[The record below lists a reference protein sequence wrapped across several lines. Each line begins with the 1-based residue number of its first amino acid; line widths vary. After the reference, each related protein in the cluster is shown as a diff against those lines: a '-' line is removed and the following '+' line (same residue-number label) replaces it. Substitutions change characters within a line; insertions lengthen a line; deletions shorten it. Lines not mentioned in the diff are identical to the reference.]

1 LRVQWGL
8 LQCKLKH
15 IKEWAGALG
24 MRGMKWFGAEW
35 VRGLMALVLL
45 AIGVT
50 QVVWLWQVPLSGM
63 SFGRAMLG
71 FTNILVSLGLQGTS
85 RLPYLIGSMTLSVT
99 VMVDAEWLRSGET
112 LAALSLGV
120 VLISLVVLLGLG
132 GSESLR
138 ELADRREAAKAKE
151 ER

>member
-1 LRVQWGL
+1 
-8 LQCKLKH
+8 
-15 IKEWAGALG
+15 
-24 MRGMKWFGAEW
+24 MKWFGAEW

-50 QVVWLWQVPLSGM
+50 QVVWLWQVPLSGV

-99 VMVDAEWLRSGET
+99 VMIDAEWLRSGET

-138 ELADRREAAKAKE
+138 EFADRREASKAKE
-151 ER
+151 ES

>member
-1 LRVQWGL
+1 
-8 LQCKLKH
+8 
-15 IKEWAGALG
+15 
-24 MRGMKWFGAEW
+24 MKWFGAEW

-63 SFGRAMLG
+63 SLGRAMLG

-99 VMVDAEWLRSGET
+99 VMIDAEWLRSGET

-138 ELADRREAAKAKE
+138 EFADRREAAKAKE
-151 ER
+151 

>member
-1 LRVQWGL
+1 MKKVSKFVSPLRY
-8 LQCKLKH
+8 
-15 IKEWAGALG
+15 
-24 MRGMKWFGAEW
+24 
-35 VRGLMALVLL
+35 LMALILL
-45 AIGVT
+45 VVGVV
-50 QVVWLWQVPLSGM
+50 QVVWLWQVPLSSM

-85 RLPYLIGSMTLSVT
+85 RLPYLIGSMTLSLT

-138 ELADRREAAKAKE
+138 ELTDRREAAKAKE

>member
-1 LRVQWGL
+1 MKKVSKFVSPLRN
-8 LQCKLKH
+8 
-15 IKEWAGALG
+15 
-24 MRGMKWFGAEW
+24 
-35 VRGLMALVLL
+35 LMALILL
-45 AIGVT
+45 VVGVV
-50 QVVWLWQVPLSGM
+50 QVMWLWQVPLSSM

-85 RLPYLIGSMTLSVT
+85 RLPYLIGSMTLSLT

-138 ELADRREAAKAKE
+138 ELTDRREAAKAKE

>member
-1 LRVQWGL
+1 MKKVSKFVSPLRN
-8 LQCKLKH
+8 
-15 IKEWAGALG
+15 
-24 MRGMKWFGAEW
+24 
-35 VRGLMALVLL
+35 LMALILL
-45 AIGVT
+45 VVGVV
-50 QVVWLWQVPLSGM
+50 QVVWLWQVPLSSM
-63 SFGRAMLG
+63 SFWRVMLG

-85 RLPYLIGSMTLSVT
+85 RLPYLIGSMTLSLT

>member
-1 LRVQWGL
+1 
-8 LQCKLKH
+8 
-15 IKEWAGALG
+15 
-24 MRGMKWFGAEW
+24 MKWFGAEW

-63 SFGRAMLG
+63 SLGRAMLG

-99 VMVDAEWLRSGET
+99 VMIDAEWLRSGET

-151 ER
+151 

>member
-1 LRVQWGL
+1 
-8 LQCKLKH
+8 
-15 IKEWAGALG
+15 
-24 MRGMKWFGAEW
+24 MKWFGAEW
-35 VRGLMALVLL
+35 VRRLMALVLL

-63 SFGRAMLG
+63 SLGRAMLG

-99 VMVDAEWLRSGET
+99 VMIDAEWLRSGET

-132 GSESLR
+132 GSESLQ
-138 ELADRREAAKAKE
+138 ELTDRREAAKAKE
-151 ER
+151 KR

>member
-1 LRVQWGL
+1 MKKVSKFVSPLRN
-8 LQCKLKH
+8 
-15 IKEWAGALG
+15 
-24 MRGMKWFGAEW
+24 
-35 VRGLMALVLL
+35 LMALILL
-45 AIGVT
+45 VVGVV
-50 QVVWLWQVPLSGM
+50 QVVWLWQVPLSSM
-63 SFGRAMLG
+63 SFWRVMLG

-85 RLPYLIGSMTLSVT
+85 RLPYLIGSMTLSLT

-138 ELADRREAAKAKE
+138 ELTDRREAAKAKE

>member
-1 LRVQWGL
+1 MKKVSKFVSPLRY
-8 LQCKLKH
+8 
-15 IKEWAGALG
+15 
-24 MRGMKWFGAEW
+24 
-35 VRGLMALVLL
+35 LMALILL
-45 AIGVT
+45 VVGVV
-50 QVVWLWQVPLSGM
+50 QVVWLWQVPLSSM
-63 SFGRAMLG
+63 SFGRVMLG

-85 RLPYLIGSMTLSVT
+85 RLPYLIGSMTLSLT

-138 ELADRREAAKAKE
+138 ELTDRREAAKAKE

>member
-1 LRVQWGL
+1 MKKVSKFVSPLRY
-8 LQCKLKH
+8 
-15 IKEWAGALG
+15 
-24 MRGMKWFGAEW
+24 
-35 VRGLMALVLL
+35 LMALILL
-45 AIGVT
+45 VVGVV
-50 QVVWLWQVPLSGM
+50 QVVWLWQVPLSSM
-63 SFGRAMLG
+63 SFWRVMLG

-85 RLPYLIGSMTLSVT
+85 RLPYLIGSMTLSLT

-138 ELADRREAAKAKE
+138 ELTDRREAAKAKE

>member
-1 LRVQWGL
+1 
-8 LQCKLKH
+8 
-15 IKEWAGALG
+15 
-24 MRGMKWFGAEW
+24 MKWFGAEW

-50 QVVWLWQVPLSGM
+50 QVVWLWQVPLSGV

-85 RLPYLIGSMTLSVT
+85 RLPYLIGSMSLSVT
-99 VMVDAEWLRSGET
+99 VMIDAEWLRSGET

-138 ELADRREAAKAKE
+138 EFADRREASKAKE
-151 ER
+151 ES

>member
-1 LRVQWGL
+1 
-8 LQCKLKH
+8 
-15 IKEWAGALG
+15 
-24 MRGMKWFGAEW
+24 MKWFGAEW
-35 VRGLMALVLL
+35 VRRLMALVLL

-63 SFGRAMLG
+63 SLGRAMLG

-99 VMVDAEWLRSGET
+99 VMIDAEWLRSGET

-138 ELADRREAAKAKE
+138 EFADRREAAKAKE

>member
-1 LRVQWGL
+1 MKKVSKFVSPLRY
-8 LQCKLKH
+8 
-15 IKEWAGALG
+15 
-24 MRGMKWFGAEW
+24 
-35 VRGLMALVLL
+35 LMALILL
-45 AIGVT
+45 VVGVV
-50 QVVWLWQVPLSGM
+50 QVMWLWQVPLSSM

-85 RLPYLIGSMTLSVT
+85 RLPYLIGSMTLSLT

-138 ELADRREAAKAKE
+138 ELTDRREAAKAKE

>member
-1 LRVQWGL
+1 
-8 LQCKLKH
+8 
-15 IKEWAGALG
+15 
-24 MRGMKWFGAEW
+24 MKWFGAEW
-35 VRGLMALVLL
+35 VRRLMALVLL

-63 SFGRAMLG
+63 SLGRAMLG

-99 VMVDAEWLRSGET
+99 VMIDAEWLRSGET

>member
-1 LRVQWGL
+1 
-8 LQCKLKH
+8 
-15 IKEWAGALG
+15 
-24 MRGMKWFGAEW
+24 MKWFGAEW
-35 VRGLMALVLL
+35 VRRLMALVLL

-85 RLPYLIGSMTLSVT
+85 RLPYLIGSMTLSLT
-99 VMVDAEWLRSGET
+99 VMIDAEWLRSGET

>member
-1 LRVQWGL
+1 
-8 LQCKLKH
+8 
-15 IKEWAGALG
+15 
-24 MRGMKWFGAEW
+24 MKWFGAEW

-99 VMVDAEWLRSGET
+99 VMIDAEWLRSGET

-132 GSESLR
+132 GSESLQ
-138 ELADRREAAKAKE
+138 ELTDRREAAKAKE
-151 ER
+151 KR

>member
-1 LRVQWGL
+1 
-8 LQCKLKH
+8 
-15 IKEWAGALG
+15 
-24 MRGMKWFGAEW
+24 MKWFGAEW

-63 SFGRAMLG
+63 SLGRAMLG

-99 VMVDAEWLRSGET
+99 VMIDAEWLRSGET

-151 ER
+151 KR

>member
-1 LRVQWGL
+1 MKKVSKFVSPLRY
-8 LQCKLKH
+8 
-15 IKEWAGALG
+15 
-24 MRGMKWFGAEW
+24 
-35 VRGLMALVLL
+35 LMALILL
-45 AIGVT
+45 VVGVV
-50 QVVWLWQVPLSGM
+50 QVVWLWQVPLSSM
-63 SFGRAMLG
+63 SFGRVMLG

-85 RLPYLIGSMTLSVT
+85 RLPYLIGSMTLSLT

>member
-1 LRVQWGL
+1 
-8 LQCKLKH
+8 
-15 IKEWAGALG
+15 
-24 MRGMKWFGAEW
+24 MKWFGAEW
-35 VRGLMALVLL
+35 VRRLMALVLL

-99 VMVDAEWLRSGET
+99 VMIDAEWLRSGET

>member
-1 LRVQWGL
+1 MKKVSKFVSPLRN
-8 LQCKLKH
+8 
-15 IKEWAGALG
+15 
-24 MRGMKWFGAEW
+24 
-35 VRGLMALVLL
+35 LMALILL
-45 AIGVT
+45 VVGVV
-50 QVVWLWQVPLSGM
+50 QVVWLWQVPLSSM
-63 SFGRAMLG
+63 SFGRVMLG

-85 RLPYLIGSMTLSVT
+85 RLPYLIGSMTLSLT

-138 ELADRREAAKAKE
+138 ELTDRREAAKAKE

>member
-1 LRVQWGL
+1 MKKVSKFVSPLRN
-8 LQCKLKH
+8 
-15 IKEWAGALG
+15 
-24 MRGMKWFGAEW
+24 
-35 VRGLMALVLL
+35 LMALILL
-45 AIGVT
+45 VVGVV
-50 QVVWLWQVPLSGM
+50 QVVWLWQVPLSSM

-85 RLPYLIGSMTLSVT
+85 RLPYLIGSMTLSLT

-132 GSESLR
+132 GSESLQ
-138 ELADRREAAKAKE
+138 ELTDRREAAEAKE
-151 ER
+151 KR

>member
-1 LRVQWGL
+1 
-8 LQCKLKH
+8 
-15 IKEWAGALG
+15 
-24 MRGMKWFGAEW
+24 MKWFGAEW

-63 SFGRAMLG
+63 SLGRAMLG

-85 RLPYLIGSMTLSVT
+85 RLPYLIGSMTLSLT
-99 VMVDAEWLRSGET
+99 VMIDAEWLRSGET

>member
-1 LRVQWGL
+1 
-8 LQCKLKH
+8 
-15 IKEWAGALG
+15 
-24 MRGMKWFGAEW
+24 MKWFGAEW
-35 VRGLMALVLL
+35 VRRLMALVLL

-99 VMVDAEWLRSGET
+99 VMIDAEWLRSGET

-132 GSESLR
+132 GSESLQ
-138 ELADRREAAKAKE
+138 ELTDRREAAKAKE
-151 ER
+151 KR

>member
-1 LRVQWGL
+1 
-8 LQCKLKH
+8 
-15 IKEWAGALG
+15 
-24 MRGMKWFGAEW
+24 MKWFGAEW

-132 GSESLR
+132 GSESLQ
-138 ELADRREAAKAKE
+138 ELTDRREAAKAKE
-151 ER
+151 KR

>member
-1 LRVQWGL
+1 
-8 LQCKLKH
+8 
-15 IKEWAGALG
+15 
-24 MRGMKWFGAEW
+24 MRWFGAEW
-35 VRGLMALVLL
+35 IRGLMALVLL
-45 AIGVT
+45 VIGVT
-50 QVVWLWQVPLSGM
+50 QVVWLWQVPLSGV

-85 RLPYLIGSMTLSVT
+85 RLPYLIGSMTLSLT
-99 VMVDAEWLRSGET
+99 VMIDAEWLRSGET

-138 ELADRREAAKAKE
+138 EFADRREAAKAKD
-151 ER
+151 

>member
-1 LRVQWGL
+1 
-8 LQCKLKH
+8 
-15 IKEWAGALG
+15 
-24 MRGMKWFGAEW
+24 MKWFGAEW
-35 VRGLMALVLL
+35 VRRLMALVLL

-63 SFGRAMLG
+63 SLGRAMLG

-99 VMVDAEWLRSGET
+99 VMIDAEWLRSGET

-138 ELADRREAAKAKE
+138 EFADRREAAKAKE
-151 ER
+151 

>member
-1 LRVQWGL
+1 MS
-8 LQCKLKH
+8 
-15 IKEWAGALG
+15 G
-24 MRGMKWFGAEW
+24 MRWFGAEW

-85 RLPYLIGSMTLSVT
+85 RLPYLIGSMALSVT
-99 VMVDAEWLRSGET
+99 VMIDAEWLRSGET

-138 ELADRREAAKAKE
+138 ELADRRESAKAKE

>member
-1 LRVQWGL
+1 
-8 LQCKLKH
+8 
-15 IKEWAGALG
+15 
-24 MRGMKWFGAEW
+24 MKWFGAEW

-63 SFGRAMLG
+63 SLGRAMLG

-99 VMVDAEWLRSGET
+99 VMIDAERLRSGET

-151 ER
+151 KR

>member
-1 LRVQWGL
+1 
-8 LQCKLKH
+8 
-15 IKEWAGALG
+15 
-24 MRGMKWFGAEW
+24 MKWFGAEW

-63 SFGRAMLG
+63 SLGRAMLG

-99 VMVDAEWLRSGET
+99 VMIDAEWLRSGET

>member
-1 LRVQWGL
+1 
-8 LQCKLKH
+8 
-15 IKEWAGALG
+15 
-24 MRGMKWFGAEW
+24 MKWFGAEW
-35 VRGLMALVLL
+35 VRRLMALVLL

-63 SFGRAMLG
+63 SLGRAMLG

-85 RLPYLIGSMTLSVT
+85 RLPYLIGSMTLSLT
-99 VMVDAEWLRSGET
+99 VMIDAEWLRSGET

>member
-1 LRVQWGL
+1 
-8 LQCKLKH
+8 
-15 IKEWAGALG
+15 
-24 MRGMKWFGAEW
+24 MKWFGAEW

-63 SFGRAMLG
+63 SLGRAMLG

-99 VMVDAEWLRSGET
+99 VMIDAEWLRSGET

-151 ER
+151 EG

>member
-1 LRVQWGL
+1 
-8 LQCKLKH
+8 
-15 IKEWAGALG
+15 
-24 MRGMKWFGAEW
+24 MKWFGAEW

-63 SFGRAMLG
+63 SLGRAMLG

-99 VMVDAEWLRSGET
+99 VMIDAEWLRSGET

-138 ELADRREAAKAKE
+138 EFADRREAAKAKE

>member
-1 LRVQWGL
+1 
-8 LQCKLKH
+8 
-15 IKEWAGALG
+15 
-24 MRGMKWFGAEW
+24 MKWFGAEW

-63 SFGRAMLG
+63 SLGRAMLG

-85 RLPYLIGSMTLSVT
+85 RLPYLIGSMTLSLT
-99 VMVDAEWLRSGET
+99 VMIDAEWLRSGET

-138 ELADRREAAKAKE
+138 EFADRREAAKAKE
-151 ER
+151 

>member
-1 LRVQWGL
+1 
-8 LQCKLKH
+8 
-15 IKEWAGALG
+15 
-24 MRGMKWFGAEW
+24 MKWFGAEW
-35 VRGLMALVLL
+35 VRRLMALVLL

-63 SFGRAMLG
+63 SLGRAMLG

-85 RLPYLIGSMTLSVT
+85 RLPYLIGSMTLSLT
-99 VMVDAEWLRSGET
+99 VMIDAEWLRSGET

-138 ELADRREAAKAKE
+138 ELTDRREAAKAKE

>member
-1 LRVQWGL
+1 
-8 LQCKLKH
+8 
-15 IKEWAGALG
+15 
-24 MRGMKWFGAEW
+24 MKWFGAEW
-35 VRGLMALVLL
+35 VRRLMALVLL

-63 SFGRAMLG
+63 SLGRAMLG

-85 RLPYLIGSMTLSVT
+85 RLPYLIGSMTLSLT
-99 VMVDAEWLRSGET
+99 VMIDAEWLRSGET

-138 ELADRREAAKAKE
+138 EFADRREAAKAKE
-151 ER
+151 

>member
-1 LRVQWGL
+1 
-8 LQCKLKH
+8 
-15 IKEWAGALG
+15 
-24 MRGMKWFGAEW
+24 MRWFGAEW
-35 VRGLMALVLL
+35 IRGLMALVLL
-45 AIGVT
+45 VIGVT
-50 QVVWLWQVPLSGM
+50 QVVWLWQVPLSGV

-85 RLPYLIGSMTLSVT
+85 RLPYLIGSMTLSLT
-99 VMVDAEWLRSGET
+99 VMIDAEWLRSGET

-138 ELADRREAAKAKE
+138 ELSDRREAAKAKE
-151 ER
+151 ES

>member
-1 LRVQWGL
+1 
-8 LQCKLKH
+8 
-15 IKEWAGALG
+15 
-24 MRGMKWFGAEW
+24 MKWFGAEW
-35 VRGLMALVLL
+35 VRRLMALVLL

-63 SFGRAMLG
+63 SLGRAMLG

-99 VMVDAEWLRSGET
+99 VMIDAEWLRSGET

-120 VLISLVVLLGLG
+120 VLISLVVLLGLV

-138 ELADRREAAKAKE
+138 EFADRREAAKAKE

>member
-1 LRVQWGL
+1 
-8 LQCKLKH
+8 
-15 IKEWAGALG
+15 
-24 MRGMKWFGAEW
+24 MKWFGAEW
-35 VRGLMALVLL
+35 VRRLMALVLL

-63 SFGRAMLG
+63 SLGRAMLG

-99 VMVDAEWLRSGET
+99 VMIDAEWLRSGET

-138 ELADRREAAKAKE
+138 EFADRREAARAKE
-151 ER
+151 EG

>member
-1 LRVQWGL
+1 MKKVSKFVSPLRN
-8 LQCKLKH
+8 
-15 IKEWAGALG
+15 
-24 MRGMKWFGAEW
+24 
-35 VRGLMALVLL
+35 LMALILL
-45 AIGVT
+45 VVGVV
-50 QVVWLWQVPLSGM
+50 QVVWLWQVPLSSM

-85 RLPYLIGSMTLSVT
+85 RLPYLIGSMTLSLT

-138 ELADRREAAKAKE
+138 ELTDRREAAKAKE